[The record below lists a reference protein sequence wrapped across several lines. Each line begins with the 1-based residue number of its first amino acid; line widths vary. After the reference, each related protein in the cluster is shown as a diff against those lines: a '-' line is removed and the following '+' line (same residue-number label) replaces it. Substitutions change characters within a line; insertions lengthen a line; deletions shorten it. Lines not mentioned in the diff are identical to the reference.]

1 MEERTFGWRQLL
13 GAVNLGDF
21 ARMVAAELAQIG
33 TSIRL
38 ATEALGRLPS
48 GPLLFVAA
56 MLIVLLRSL
65 LLVLVTAVFGPAIL
79 IISTVRGISRRR
91 PEER

>member
-1 MEERTFGWRQLL
+1 MEERPFGWRQLL

-33 TSIRL
+33 TSVRL
-38 ATEALGRLPS
+38 ATEALGRMPF